1 MACDHRNF
9 ARSPIRVWHVDA
21 TTILRGNVVDSAQ
34 QGFLLE
40 CRAGDSAGCADGTIL
55 LQDNTVA
62 GGVRN
67 LAGAMTNVNT
77 TAGVLVFT
85 GLHARVTIAD
95 TLFAMLSATPDA
107 DERRMR
113 QARTIR
119 SRLVRAVPA

>member
-1 MACDHRNF
+1 
-9 ARSPIRVWHVDA
+9 
-21 TTILRGNVVDSAQ
+21 
-34 QGFLLE
+34 
-40 CRAGDSAGCADGTIL
+40 
-55 LQDNTVA
+55 
-62 GGVRN
+62 VRN
-67 LAGAMTNVNT
+67 LEGGMTNVNT

-85 GLHARVTIAD
+85 GLQARVTIAD